1 MMNEPKVKVSFKL
14 ILPLLAAIIAVSP
27 LAIDMYLPGMPELA
41 NYFST
46 KMPLVQ
52 NSLSI
57 YLLGYAVGLLVFGP
71 MADKYSRRTMIM
83 MGLSGFLLTTL
94 GLTLVENSMAKIL
107 QKVCLM
113 SV

>member
-1 MMNEPKVKVSFKL
+1 MTVTEYRAAVSFKL

-27 LAIDMYLPGMPELA
+27 LAIDMYLPGMPELTE
-41 NYFST
+41 YFST

-71 MADKYSRRTMIM
+71 MADKYSRRVLVMI
-83 MGLSGFLLTTL
+83 GLLGFLLTTVAL
-94 GLTLVENSMAKIL
+94 IPNPLS
-107 QKVCLM
+107 
-113 SV
+113 